1 MNKNN
6 SDNMLINQLIKN
18 RHLIVILIFIIVIIT
33 NIVCKNKVFG
43 FEDIIT
49 ILGFICV
56 LLIYILS
63 KKDSHNK

>member
-6 SDNMLINQLIKN
+6 SDNRLLNQLIKN
-18 RHLIVILIFIIVIIT
+18 RHLIVILIFIIIIIT

-56 LLIYILS
+56 LFIIILS
-63 KKDSHNK
+63 KKYSHNK